1 MTRYLQRLITA
12 GIFAGSLTLALH
24 IAGNTKRTSGQKV
37 TFALIAGGF
46 ILIGLL
52 ALAGFA
58 FVMSQ
63 LLTYGDGSFRLFVA
77 VALLGAAGVWFVITG
92 LALLKGFRRD

>member
-1 MTRYLQRLITA
+1 MTRYLQRLITT
-12 GIFAGSLTLALH
+12 GIFAGLLTLALH
-24 IAGNTKRTSGQKV
+24 IAGNTKRTSGQKM
-37 TFALIAGGF
+37 TFALITGGF

-58 FVMSQ
+58 FVISQ
-63 LLTYGDGSFRLFVA
+63 LLTYGDGSIGLYVA

-92 LALLKGFRRD
+92 LAVVKAYRRA